1 MQLFYVICIFQ
12 TLAFTVEVIRAFFS
26 HVPITEIENID
37 ILVKEKPTEFRES
50 CVLYV
55 ILYTTCLFVLQV

>member
-1 MQLFYVICIFQ
+1 MLV
-12 TLAFTVEVIRAFFS
+12 FTVQVIRASFS

-50 CVLYV
+50 CVMYV
-55 ILYTTCLFVLQV
+55 IVYTTCLFVLQV